1 VRDTGLRRRWASLST
16 TDGGSGIRLF
26 AEAIACLRT
35 DATRTR
41 AAIVAFALAMAILVC
56 LTALVERGR
65 AATVRALEKAGLH
78 NVYLVNRVVPG
89 RGLETGLTA
98 ADVVRLGGVLGFR
111 RAAVVRVVR
120 AAGLGR
126 EEGAPIY
133 AVAGSY
139 ASIFDLRPRSGRLL
153 TEHDID
159 RKSSACLIGSSM
171 PGGVSGVGGIVRV
184 GARSYEVVG
193 RMSESE
199 SENVSVSEIPSL
211 DWNRAVVVSIGA
223 EPGAPLVPDARYPA
237 DVAVLSF
244 DTVSEADAAVGRIF
258 ALDPERY
265 RGGPVRVASPVQ
277 TLRQYRQTRRTF
289 DRLIWLVG
297 LLTAASA
304 VVGVSNILSASVVAR
319 TREIG
324 LRRAVGAR
332 SIDIIRQFQ
341 AEGVLLGVIGG
352 GAGLLAGLL
361 LSLLLTR
368 SAGSGAVLSVATLC
382 GLAAVCLLI
391 GVITGLRP
399 SRRAAQI
406 DPAAALREG

>member
-1 VRDTGLRRRWASLST
+1 MSSSKIER
-16 TDGGSGIRLF
+16 GSGVRPF
-26 AEAIACLRT
+26 EEAIACLRT

-65 AATVRALEKAGLH
+65 AATVRTLEKAGLR
-78 NVYLVNRVVPG
+78 NVYLVNRVAPG
-89 RGLETGLTA
+89 QGLEAGLTA
-98 ADVVRLGGVLGFR
+98 ADVERLGGVLGFR
-111 RAAVVRVVR
+111 RAALVRVGR

-133 AVAGSY
+133 AVTGSY

-153 TEHDID
+153 TSLDED
-159 RKSSACLIGSSM
+159 RKSSACLVGSAMSG
-171 PGGVSGVGGIVRV
+171 PGVSSAGGIVRV
-184 GARSYEVVG
+184 GARSYEIVG
-193 RMSESE
+193 RMAESE
-199 SENVSVSEIPSL
+199 SENVSVAEIPSL
-211 DWNRAVVVSIGA
+211 DWNRAVVVSLGA

-244 DTVSEADAAVGRIF
+244 DSVSEADAAVGRIV
-258 ALDPERY
+258 ALEPQRY

-289 DRLIWLVG
+289 DRMIWLVG

-304 VVGVSNILSASVVAR
+304 VVGVSNILSASVIAR

-332 SIDIIRQFQ
+332 SSDIIRQFQ
-341 AEGVLLGVIGG
+341 AEGILLGAIGG
-352 GAGLLAGLL
+352 GVGLLTGVL

-368 SAGSGAVLSVATLC
+368 SAGSGAALSGATFC
-382 GLAAVCLLI
+382 GLAAVCLVI
-391 GVITGLRP
+391 GVLTGLRP

>member
-1 VRDTGLRRRWASLST
+1 VLLNGRGGRRGIASSIPR
-16 TDGGSGIRLF
+16 SGIQPF
-26 AEAIACLRT
+26 EEAIACLRT

-41 AAIVAFALAMAILVC
+41 AAIVAFALAMSILVC

-65 AATVRALEKAGLH
+65 AATVRTLEKAGLR
-78 NVYLVNRVVPG
+78 NIYLVNRVVPG
-89 RGLETGLTA
+89 RGLEPGLTA
-98 ADVVRLGGVLGFR
+98 ADVERLGEVLGFR
-111 RAAVVRVVR
+111 RAAVIRIGR
-120 AAGLGR
+120 AAGMGS

-139 ASIFDLRPRSGRLL
+139 ASIFDLHARSGRLL
-153 TEHDID
+153 TALDVD
-159 RKSSACLIGSSM
+159 RKSSACLIGSAL
-171 PGGVSGVGGIVRV
+171 PPAGFSGGGIVRV
-184 GARSYEVVG
+184 GPRSYEIVG
-193 RMSESE
+193 RMAECE
-199 SENVSVSEIPSL
+199 SENVSVAEIPSL
-211 DWNRAVVVSIGA
+211 DWNRAVVVSLGA

-244 DTVSEADAAVGRIF
+244 DTVSEADAAVGRIV
-258 ALDPERY
+258 ALDPQRY

-277 TLRQYRQTRRTF
+277 TLRQYRQTRQTF
-289 DRLIWLVG
+289 DRLIWLVAF
-297 LLTAASA
+297 LTAASA
-304 VVGVSNILSASVVAR
+304 VVGISNILSASVIAR

-341 AEGVLLGVIGG
+341 AEGVLLGAIGG
-352 GAGLLAGLL
+352 GVGLLAGLV

-368 SAGSGAVLSVATLC
+368 SSGSGAALSGATLC
-382 GLAAVCLLI
+382 GLAAACLVI
-391 GVITGLRP
+391 GVLTGLRP